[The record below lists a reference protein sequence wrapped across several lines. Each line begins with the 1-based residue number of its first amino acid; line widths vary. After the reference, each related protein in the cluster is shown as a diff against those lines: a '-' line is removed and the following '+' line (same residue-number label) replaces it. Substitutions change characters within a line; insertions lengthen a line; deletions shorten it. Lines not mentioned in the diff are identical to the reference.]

1 MHLAVLALWR
11 WVSDT
16 IEFRRLRRRFP
27 SAHRAWSQ
35 ATGKL
40 RPETDAEYL
49 ARLRALDRER
59 VQRRDQ
65 KVVASAVPHL
75 APAGACPGVVNPVA
89 ASGNEHKEPAQ
100 TPDHEHLADA
110 LAALEEAMA
119 TLRARAETAEKCAD
133 AAEADRQV
141 AEARADHAAAE
152 QEEANRRA
160 DALKVLLDAT
170 HIELAALRSLVDA
183 APHDA
188 EKLQHASEV
197 RNMGPRP
204 VTSGE
209 AERLAA
215 NGKVGSI
222 GSARASGAVR
232 SGAATAT
239 TLGRR
244 TG

>member
-1 MHLAVLALWR
+1 
-11 WVSDT
+11 
-16 IEFRRLRRRFP
+16 
-27 SAHRAWSQ
+27 
-35 ATGKL
+35 
-40 RPETDAEYL
+40 
-49 ARLRALDRER
+49 

-65 KVVASAVPHL
+65 KVVASAVPQL
-75 APAGACPGVVNPVA
+75 APADACSEGVSPIA
-89 ASGNEHKEPAQ
+89 ASGDEPKKPAQ

>member
-1 MHLAVLALWR
+1 
-11 WVSDT
+11 
-16 IEFRRLRRRFP
+16 
-27 SAHRAWSQ
+27 
-35 ATGKL
+35 
-40 RPETDAEYL
+40 
-49 ARLRALDRER
+49 
-59 VQRRDQ
+59 
-65 KVVASAVPHL
+65 
-75 APAGACPGVVNPVA
+75 
-89 ASGNEHKEPAQ
+89 
-100 TPDHEHLADA
+100 
-110 LAALEEAMA
+110 MA

-133 AAEADRQV
+133 AAEADRRV

-170 HIELAALRSLVDA
+170 HIELAALRNLVAA

-197 RNMGPRP
+197 GNMGPRR
-204 VTSGE
+204 VGSGG